1 MWRKGYVPGFLCPLS
16 SSFSTIQ
23 DNTFSHKSC
32 NSCVSLVLVKSRVL
46 FVVQQA
52 SSADNRFRAQRLFCP
67 KYCSRT
73 ESSFVYSTSGDDS
86 QLGVCRDNPTKVRK
100 VLAVSTLSKEKST
113 AAVSSKNE
121 PIRNRSKLVNSPE
134 STRNSTR
141 KKQRIQEY
149 VQSGDY
155 SSAQRLEDVLSLESS
170 EDADQYYSHESLVS
184 SSSKS
189 RSSEKYSL
197 IRSSRKNRKSS
208 NADDMSMEDI
218 HYLEKQEKEIL
229 SMAIT
234 KEDALLIE
242 SIVNRPTNASSKQI
256 KKGSSMGAF
265 LKEIGSV
272 PLLTESQVVSLARE
286 IRKLA
291 LWNATRIQLRQQY
304 GKEPDRTEWAKAL
317 NMTAEELTRNLLIAQ
332 RARESLVAANLRLVV
347 SVAKQ
352 FTNRG
357 LSMQDLIQEGS
368 IGLIKGAERF
378 DYRRGF
384 RFSTYAMW
392 WIRQAMQRAIADTSR
407 PIRIPST
414 ISDLSVQIYRARLE
428 LSSTLGRDPTDAE
441 LADFLDIS
449 VQRLQDVKLYTNQS
463 ATVSLD
469 APVSRQVT
477 NTCIKSKG
485 TGDTDVFSSKAD
497 GKLSKNGYGSRHKLG
512 DFTLGDTVQTDE
524 SVSPEHMMA
533 DSLMRDDIE
542 CALSLLNPYERE
554 VIRMRFGLDDGR
566 MKSVDEVC
574 AYYCVQTSRIRRI
587 EARAL
592 RKLRHPSVWHMLRDY
607 ISN

>member
-1 MWRKGYVPGFLCPLS
+1 MYSRGHMSGSTFPLS
-16 SSFSTIQ
+16 KSPLTFQ
-23 DNTFSHKSC
+23 DNK
-32 NSCVSLVLVKSRVL
+32 VSFNCCSSYRSVFLTSRSLL
-46 FVVQQA
+46 FLAQEVRV
-52 SSADNRFRAQRLFCP
+52 DKNHWQRLYCSKHNKQTDGSFLYRPSLYVLRDSVRKCCP
-67 KYCSRT
+67 KNLRSA
-73 ESSFVYSTSGDDS
+73 
-86 QLGVCRDNPTKVRK
+86 
-100 VLAVSTLSKEKST
+100 LAVATLSERDT
-113 AAVSSKNE
+113 LAVIGTKNE
-121 PIRNRSKLVNSPE
+121 NLRNRAKFSNSNSG
-134 STRNSTR
+134 STRR
-141 KKQRIQEY
+141 KQRAAADM
-149 VQSGDY
+149 QSRGY
-155 SSAQRLEDVLSLESS
+155 MNAQMLENVLSLESS
-170 EDADQYYSHESLVS
+170 GDTLQYCSNKGFPDDLS
-184 SSSKS
+184 SS
-189 RSSEKYSL
+189 RAPERFSSIS
-197 IRSSRKNRKSS
+197 SSRKNRKL
-208 NADDMSMEDI
+208 NNLEDI
-218 HYLEKQEKEIL
+218 SLEDIRHLEKQEKEIL

-234 KEDALLIE
+234 KEDAMLIE
-242 SIVNRPTNASSKQI
+242 SIVNRPTTLSVKQF

-272 PLLTESQVVSLARE
+272 PLLNENQVISLARE

-291 LWNATRIQLRQQY
+291 LWNATRLHLRQQY
-304 GKEPDRTEWAKAL
+304 GREPDRVEWAKSL
-317 NMTAEELTRNLLIAQ
+317 KMSPEELTRNLLRAQ

-428 LSSTLGRDPTDAE
+428 LSSSLGRDPSDTE

-469 APVSRQVT
+469 APLGHQATTSSM
-477 NTCIKSKG
+477 KAKG
-485 TGDTDVFSSKAD
+485 TGDTDQFASKAE
-497 GKLSKNGYGSRHKLG
+497 GKVSKGLYGSRHKLG
-512 DFTLGDTVQTDE
+512 DFTLGDTVQTDD

-566 MKSVDEVC
+566 MKSIDEVC

-607 ISN
+607 INN

>member
-1 MWRKGYVPGFLCPLS
+1 MSGFICPLS
-16 SSFSTIQ
+16 RSPLTFQHSKVSVDCSSFC
-23 DNTFSHKSC
+23 SHP
-32 NSCVSLVLVKSRVL
+32 LLLTSRVL
-46 FVVQQA
+46 FIAQEIRVGGE
-52 SSADNRFRAQRLFCP
+52 RFRSQRFFCP
-67 KYCSRT
+67 RYNLQT
-73 ESSFVYSTSGDDS
+73 ENSFVYSTSLVATRDI
-86 QLGVCRDNPTKVRK
+86 VCKGYPAKSRTA
-100 VLAVSTLSKEKST
+100 LAVATLSKGDTLAIVGTKSET
-113 AAVSSKNE
+113 L
-121 PIRNRSKLVNSPE
+121 RNRPKLPNSNN
-134 STRNSTR
+134 SGSTR
-141 KKQRIQEY
+141 KKQRVTSELQNR
-149 VQSGDY
+149 DY
-155 SSAQRLEDVLSLESS
+155 TDAELLENALSLESCG
-170 EDADQYYSHESLVS
+170 DVLQYCSDKSFANDFS
-184 SSSKS
+184 SSGP
-189 RSSEKYSL
+189 SERYSL
-197 IRSSRKNRKSS
+197 IRSSRKGRKL
-208 NADDMSMEDI
+208 NNLEDI
-218 HYLEKQEKEIL
+218 PLEDIRHLEKQEREIL

-234 KEDALLIE
+234 KEDAMLIE
-242 SIVNRPTNASSKQI
+242 SIVNRPTTVSTKQF

-272 PLLTESQVVSLARE
+272 PLLNENQVISLARE

-304 GKEPDRTEWAKAL
+304 GREPDRVEWAKSL
-317 NMTAEELTRNLLIAQ
+317 NMSSEELTRNLLRAQ

-428 LSSTLGRDPTDAE
+428 LSSSLGRDPTDAE
-441 LADFLDIS
+441 LADCLDIS

-469 APVSRQVT
+469 APLGHQTT
-477 NTCIKSKG
+477 NRSIKAKG
-485 TGDTDVFSSKAD
+485 TGDTDQFASKGE
-497 GKLSKNGYGSRHKLG
+497 GKISKGVYGSRPKLG
-512 DFTLGDTVQTDE
+512 DFTLGDTVQTDD

-566 MKSVDEVC
+566 MKSIDEVC

-607 ISN
+607 ISS